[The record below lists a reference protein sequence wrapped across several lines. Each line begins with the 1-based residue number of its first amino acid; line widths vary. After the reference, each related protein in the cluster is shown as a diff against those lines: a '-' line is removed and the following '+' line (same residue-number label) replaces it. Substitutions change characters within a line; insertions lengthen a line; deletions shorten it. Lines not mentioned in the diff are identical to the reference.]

1 MSTAASG
8 STGSGPA
15 RLPALDALR
24 AVGAIGVLAYHV
36 GFDTGISLHGTW
48 NGLLARLDLGVA
60 VFFVLS
66 GFLLFRPFAQAQAAG
81 AERPGAGRYLW
92 RRALRILPAYWVA
105 VVVCLTVLPQ
115 NSDLGWREWVHS
127 LTLTQIYE
135 RGQLHHGL
143 TQTWSLATEVVFYL
157 LLPLAAIVA
166 LGRRWRPGR
175 TVVVCLLS
183 VVITGAWLAILA
195 FIGTS
200 LYTMWLPSYA
210 LWFGVGM
217 AFAAVHVALAT
228 GTAPPRWR
236 LVDDLAAAP
245 LACWGLAL
253 GLLAIASTPLAGPR
267 DLAAPTVVEFATKNV
282 LFMVIAALIL
292 LPLAFGPGHR
302 ITAAFS
308 GGLARW
314 LGAISYGIFL
324 WHPFV
329 IDATFLVTGW
339 PEFSGGYLRLLI
351 VALVG
356 AIVLASLSYYA
367 MELPLQR
374 WGVRRVPRRRRTAT
388 ESHSAVAVASAT
400 S

>member
-8 STGSGPA
+8 STRTGPA

-24 AVGAIGVLAYHV
+24 AVGAVGVLAYHV

-66 GFLLFRPFAQAQAAG
+66 GFLLFRPFAHARATG
-81 AERPGAGRYLW
+81 AERPGTGRYLW
-92 RRALRILPAYWVA
+92 RRALRILPAYWLA
-105 VVVCLTVLPQ
+105 VVVCLTVLPL
-115 NSDLGWREWVHS
+115 NSGAGWVEWTHS
-127 LTLTQIYE
+127 LTLTQIYVPD
-135 RGQLHHGL
+135 QLHHGL
-143 TQTWSLATEVVFYL
+143 TQTWSLATEMAFYL
-157 LLPLAAIVA
+157 VLPLAAIVA

-175 TVVVCLLS
+175 TVLICLLS
-183 VVITGAWLAILA
+183 IVITAGWITTLG
-195 FIGTS
+195 FIGTKM
-200 LYTMWLPSYA
+200 YTMWLPSYA
-210 LWFGVGM
+210 FWFGVGM

-253 GLLAIASTPLAGPR
+253 GLLAIVSTPLAGPR
-267 DLAAPTVVEFATKNV
+267 DLAAPTALEFATKNLMFV
-282 LFMVIAALIL
+282 MIASLIL
-292 LPLAFGPGHR
+292 LPLAFGPDNR
-302 ITAAFS
+302 IKAAFS
-308 GGLARW
+308 GDLARW